1 MNKEKYLVP
10 GAVWLL
16 EEGKF
21 CCDRDVNAC
30 VIRFA
35 NASFVIYSTIRNRY
49 AANESI
55 SMNQEAVSKEM
66 FLDIWKPEPDNDMN
80 EIVKDD
86 EEEPVEKWLGKF
98 QIWEP
103 VIPGAEGTLVIIEL
117 NDDKV
122 ICKQLMNAWKVG
134 EYLDEKVIDF
144 DKDTFTVAFKPTKKQ
159 YISSLGITIKDN
171 KVPEESKGLGV
182 FKLNNKG
189 EVVSTKVLGEF
200 TGSENYLKMDG
211 EKAQFETGAIRYT
224 KTGKG
229 RYDLIPESVS
239 DIIMYAQDD
248 YRSSSGYMTTT
259 KTGLML
265 FAYTNDDIAS
275 RFINIVINL
284 VNYYYAPGEDV
295 ETIDG
300 IIGKKTTY
308 ADFETGWAHMMDD
321 LAKHYEVGAE
331 KYGVDNWK
339 KGIPVIGGD
348 RGGSF
353 ADSALRHLNQFCMG
367 KIDEPHQI
375 SCIWNCVCGLWTLQ
389 EEERKKK

>member
-1 MNKEKYLVP
+1 
-10 GAVWLL
+10 
-16 EEGKF
+16 
-21 CCDRDVNAC
+21 
-30 VIRFA
+30 
-35 NASFVIYSTIRNRY
+35 
-49 AANESI
+49 
-55 SMNQEAVSKEM
+55 
-66 FLDIWKPEPDNDMN
+66 
-80 EIVKDD
+80 
-86 EEEPVEKWLGKF
+86 
-98 QIWEP
+98 
-103 VIPGAEGTLVIIEL
+103 
-117 NDDKV
+117 
-122 ICKQLMNAWKVG
+122 
-134 EYLDEKVIDF
+134 
-144 DKDTFTVAFKPTKKQ
+144 
-159 YISSLGITIKDN
+159 
-171 KVPEESKGLGV
+171 
-182 FKLNNKG
+182 
-189 EVVSTKVLGEF
+189 
-200 TGSENYLKMDG
+200 MDG

-308 ADFETGWAHMMDD
+308 SDFETGWAHMMDD
-321 LAKHYEVGAE
+321 LAKHYEAGAE